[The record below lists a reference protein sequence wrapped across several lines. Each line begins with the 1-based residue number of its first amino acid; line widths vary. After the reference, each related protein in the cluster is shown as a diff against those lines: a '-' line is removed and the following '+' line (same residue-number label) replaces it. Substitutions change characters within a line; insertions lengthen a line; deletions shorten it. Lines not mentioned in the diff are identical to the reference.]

1 MNIII
6 LLFLISSII
15 IVLCLKKLNMIIA
28 GNIYVFCSFIIFL
41 LYSLLND
48 SLFISSLP
56 KLLMSKEIYNF
67 VYSSL
72 NNRNYVFT
80 YIAILSFIT
89 VVQVIIAFI
98 LLQKKILSSKYVF
111 ESKNNSNNN
120 TSYNRNIQIYKEEV
134 EEKTISLNKV
144 HISLCK
150 MLN

>member
-28 GNIYVFCSFIIFL
+28 GNIYVFSSFIIFL

-120 TSYNRNIQIYKEEV
+120 ISYNGNIQIYKEEV